1 MLKLTQL
8 KKLMS
13 RVTPDTIGIVKVNF
27 NSLWE
32 DYHRKTEFNR
42 LQWQKRQI
50 SLTTYRKL
58 TKHEFKHLRDSLKGL
73 VKTVSF

>member
-27 NSLWE
+27 NTLWE

-50 SLTTYRKL
+50 SLTIYRKL